1 MSTRNFVYTGIIG
14 IIVRNLGSGE
24 IRLHES
30 SDGGVSGAVTS
41 HNEDFLDRIGLSE
54 DGGRLVISF
63 PRSFNDADADLH
75 LSVPDGIDFEATTGS
90 AEVSAE
96 VGLSATKITTGSGD
110 VSLDSVNDVQVTT
123 GSGDVSIQTI
133 NGTAG
138 QVTSGS
144 GDISIG
150 GAASALQAKSAS
162 GDVSIGEL
170 TGALRVNTASG
181 DVNVGRTVGSVEGRS
196 ASGDINIAVG
206 DDLPTWLELSSV
218 SGEVLIG
225 LDATDRPAEG
235 DPFVSIR
242 ATTASGDISISRA

>member
-14 IIVRNLGSGE
+14 IVVRNLGSGE
-24 IRLHES
+24 IRIQES
-30 SDGGVSGAVTS
+30 GDGGVSGSVTS
-41 HNEDFLDRIGLSE
+41 ANEDFLDRVALSE
-54 DGGRLVISF
+54 HEGRLDISF

-90 AEVSAE
+90 ADVTAE

-110 VSLDSVNDVQVTT
+110 VTLDSVNDVRVTT
-123 GSGDVSIQTI
+123 GSGDISIQTI

-144 GDISIG
+144 GDISVG
-150 GAASALQAKSAS
+150 GATGALQTRSAS

-181 DVNVGRTVGSVEGRS
+181 DVNVGRTVGPIEGRS
-196 ASGDINIAVG
+196 ASGDINIAVA
-206 DDLPTWLELSSV
+206 DQLPTWLELSSV
-218 SGEVLIG
+218 SGEVMIG
-225 LDATDRPAEG
+225 LEATERPAEG
-235 DPFVSIR
+235 EPFVSIR
-242 ATTASGDISISRA
+242 ANTASGDISISRA

>member
-1 MSTRNFVYTGIIG
+1 MSTRNFVYNGITAIV
-14 IIVRNLGSGE
+14 VRNLGSGE
-24 IRLHES
+24 IKLQES
-30 SDGGVSGAVTS
+30 GDGGVSGSVTS
-41 HNEDFLDRIGLSE
+41 HNEAMLDRIGLSE
-54 DGGRLVISF
+54 DGGRLVVSF
-63 PRSFNDADADLH
+63 PQGYQDAEADLH

-110 VSLDSVNDVQVTT
+110 VSLDSVNDVHLTT
-123 GSGDVSIQTI
+123 GSGDISIQII

-150 GAASALQAKSAS
+150 GASGALQTRSAS
-162 GDVSIGEL
+162 GDVSIGDL

-181 DVNVGRTVGSVEGRS
+181 DVNVGRTIGPVEGRS
-196 ASGDINIAVG
+196 ASGDINIAVA
-206 DDLPTWLELSSV
+206 DQLPTWLELSSV

-225 LDATDRPAEG
+225 LDATERPAEG
-235 DPFVSIR
+235 EPFVSIR